1 MATYKFAAEKKFGKF
16 HGSLN
21 KAGQETTPT
30 ANPALDT
37 VEDLCEYLGD
47 QLESQTVSEDDDT
60 VIFRNVGYDDFA
72 QLEWAVKRATY

>member
-16 HGSLN
+16 HGALN
-21 KAGQETTPT
+21 KAGVDNIPT
-30 ANPALDT
+30 SKPAHDT
-37 VEDLCEYLGD
+37 MEDLLGYLGD

-60 VIFRNVGYDDFA
+60 VIFRNVGYDDFS